1 MTTQAAPTQ
10 ALKLSVQID
19 AQINQIYHCFSTL
32 SGWLDWFAEKGFG
45 YVAPDSVME
54 LHLHKTGKVAFHF
67 LSLEKNVRVRF
78 RFVNLT
84 ILESNDVE
92 ISFEETAQGV
102 QILVTEE
109 GLPPEKQEEYQ
120 SFWETRLNALKAIF
134 ETGRDPRLWERP
146 FLGITV
152 EDWVTPEYA
161 AEHGLTA
168 KYGLHL
174 SDVFEGRGAES
185 AGLRKNDVIV
195 SLAGQQLENYD
206 DLQNLFAQYHAGDT
220 VDISF
225 YHGEELKQS
234 RLTLSA
240 YPVPEVPAN
249 AQDLAEKLERF
260 YKQLNKAVEQLLE
273 GKLEAQ
279 MEYRPAAREWN
290 AREIIAHLIAY
301 ESDSFTW
308 LNSYI
313 AGQEAH
319 IYTANNPATIK
330 TLTAV
335 YPTMDALL
343 KRFRQSQQELVTL
356 LTEVPSEVVNRKTS
370 MLRLALSYS
379 ITIGMH
385 YKEHLNQLKQ
395 TLEAAADVRGS

>member
-1 MTTQAAPTQ
+1 
-10 ALKLSVQID
+10 
-19 AQINQIYHCFSTL
+19 
-32 SGWLDWFAEKGFG
+32 
-45 YVAPDSVME
+45 
-54 LHLHKTGKVAFHF
+54 
-67 LSLEKNVRVRF
+67 
-78 RFVNLT
+78 
-84 ILESNDVE
+84 
-92 ISFEETAQGV
+92 
-102 QILVTEE
+102 
-109 GLPPEKQEEYQ
+109 
-120 SFWETRLNALKAIF
+120 
-134 ETGRDPRLWERP
+134 
-146 FLGITV
+146 
-152 EDWVTPEYA
+152 
-161 AEHGLTA
+161 
-168 KYGLHL
+168 
-174 SDVFEGRGAES
+174 
-185 AGLRKNDVIV
+185 
-195 SLAGQQLENYD
+195 
-206 DLQNLFAQYHAGDT
+206 
-220 VDISF
+220 
-225 YHGEELKQS
+225 
-234 RLTLSA
+234 
-240 YPVPEVPAN
+240 
-249 AQDLAEKLERF
+249 
-260 YKQLNKAVEQLLE
+260 
-273 GKLEAQ
+273 